1 MPFVFSL
8 YLLLGA
14 QKKRELIPHLSLL
27 GPENSHKSK
36 TQ

>member
-14 QKKRELIPHLSLL
+14 QKKRELIPRLSLM
-27 GPENSHKSK
+27 GPEKS
-36 TQ
+36 Q